1 MKNLHPNDRQLQRYL
16 NRMCSELE
24 FNKMGKHIHGCT
36 SCRTRLHTLLEME
49 FLLDQMPLLAAP
61 PMLEDRIMESINAES
76 RAALGNRAVLQPAN
90 QKPGA
95 AAVKRYR
102 SELVNGLIAVAA
114 TYLFINSGIIG
125 KIISINADSW
135 GADVQNRVAAIE
147 SVVTRISIQLLS

>member
-1 MKNLHPNDRQLQRYL
+1 MNNTHLNERQLQRYL
-16 NRMCSELE
+16 NRMCTELE

-36 SCRTRLHTLLEME
+36 SCRTRLHSLLEME
-49 FLLDQMPLLAAP
+49 LLLDQMPLLAAP
-61 PMLEDRIMESINAES
+61 PKLEDRIMKSIYADAGADIGKQAIS
-76 RAALGNRAVLQPAN
+76 SVIQKRGAGAVN
-90 QKPGA
+90 
-95 AAVKRYR
+95 RYR
-102 SELVNGLIAVAA
+102 SELVNGFIAVAA